1 MTLKKFLK
9 LLTDDGRYYAELVD
23 NLAEIYY
30 LNDSKPSVLIE
41 FDKQVFHINFRSDLI
56 PNVVAQI
63 CSDIFKTSVN
73 AVVGPVFA
81 FSQDK
86 GIVYGEEALGI
97 YYLGIYMAL
106 NSMDTK
112 DSDLSRDAIFV
123 VKDPLSV
130 CLASKPVTKK
140 INKYKKMWDE

>member
-1 MTLKKFLK
+1 MLLKKFLK

-41 FDKQVFHINFRSDLI
+41 YDKQVYHLNFRSDLL

-63 CSDIFKTSVN
+63 SNDICKTGIN
-73 AVVGPVFA
+73 LVVGPVFA
-81 FSQDK
+81 VSEER
-86 GIVYGEEALGI
+86 GIIYGEEAMGS

-106 NSMDTK
+106 NSIQTK
-112 DSDLSRDAIFV
+112 DSDISKDALFV
-123 VKDPLSV
+123 VKDPLTV
-130 CLASKPVTKK
+130 CMVSKPNKKK